1 MASGTVRKSRMVVVR
16 GEAAPVT
23 FPRPEVDVPA
33 PRPHPETESP
43 MNLALFRTLA
53 VALPL
58 LVPVAGC
65 FTIKGEPGAKPAVM
79 PAAMRAGELMSGTYS
94 SAAQAKADPDFRDV
108 RLHMVRIWPERTDAY
123 WLYVEQ
129 AMASS
134 LDKPYRQR
142 VYAVKVEPDGK
153 VASHVYELPGD
164 PMGFAGA
171 WKDPK
176 RLDLVNPDLLV
187 PREGCTV
194 FLEGEGEGEG
204 WKGATRANACV
215 SNLMGAA
222 YATSEV
228 TVTAEALTSWD
239 RGFDKDGKQVW
250 GSKKGAYRFVRE

>member
-1 MASGTVRKSRMVVVR
+1 MTRST
-16 GEAAPVT
+16 
-23 FPRPEVDVPA
+23 
-33 PRPHPETESP
+33 
-43 MNLALFRTLA
+43 LCTLA
-53 VALPL
+53 AVLPL
-58 LVPVAGC
+58 LASAPGC
-65 FTIKGEPGAKPAVM
+65 YTIKGEPDAKAQVM
-79 PAAMRAGELMSGTYS
+79 PEATRAGEMMAGRYS

-108 RLHMVRIWPERTDAY
+108 RLEMVRIWPERTDAY

-164 PMGFAGA
+164 PLGFAGA

-176 RLDLVNPDLLV
+176 RLDLVNPDLLT

-194 FLEGEGEGEG
+194 FLEPDAAG
-204 WKGATRANACV
+204 WKGATRANECL
-215 SNLMGAA
+215 SSLMGAA

-239 RGFDKDGKQVW
+239 RGFDQAGKQVW
-250 GSKKGAYRFVRE
+250 GSTKGPYRFVRE

>member
-1 MASGTVRKSRMVVVR
+1 MRIRTIAAAFALLAGACGTINQ
-16 GEAAPVT
+16 GP
-23 FPRPEVDVPA
+23 VPA
-33 PRPHPETESP
+33 ISAPSASVDE
-43 MNLALFRTLA
+43 
-53 VALPL
+53 VASWM
-58 LVPVAGC
+58 A
-65 FTIKGEPGAKPAVM
+65 
-79 PAAMRAGELMSGTYS
+79 GTYS

-129 AMASS
+129 ATASS
-134 LDKPYRQR
+134 LEQPYRQR

-194 FLEGEGEGEG
+194 FLEAGAEG
-204 WKGATRANACV
+204 WKGSTRPNTCV
-215 SNLMGAA
+215 STLMGAA

-228 TVTAEALTSWD
+228 TVGAKELTSWD
-239 RGFDKDGKQVW
+239 RGFDAAGKQVW
-250 GSKKGAYRFVRE
+250 GSTKGPYLFERLP

>member
-194 FLEGEGEGEG
+194 FLEGEGEG
-204 WKGATRANACV
+204 WKGATQANACV

>member
-58 LVPVAGC
+58 LVPVPGC

-171 WKDPK
+171 WKDPR

-187 PREGCTV
+187 AREGCTV
-194 FLEGEGEGEG
+194 FLEGEGEG

>member
-1 MASGTVRKSRMVVVR
+1 
-16 GEAAPVT
+16 
-23 FPRPEVDVPA
+23 
-33 PRPHPETESP
+33 

-58 LVPVAGC
+58 LVPVPGC

-171 WKDPK
+171 WKDPR

-187 PREGCTV
+187 AREGCTV

>member
-1 MASGTVRKSRMVVVR
+1 MTLNRIRTV
-16 GEAAPVT
+16 
-23 FPRPEVDVPA
+23 
-33 PRPHPETESP
+33 
-43 MNLALFRTLA
+43 AL
-53 VALPL
+53 ALPL
-58 LVPVAGC
+58 LFPLAGC
-65 FTIKGEPGAKPAVM
+65 YTIKGEPGAKPVVM
-79 PAAMRAGELMSGTYS
+79 PAALQAGELMAGSYS

-129 AMASS
+129 AMATS

-164 PMGFAGA
+164 PMSFAGA
-171 WKDPK
+171 WQDPK
-176 RLDLVNPDLLV
+176 RLDLTSPELLT

-194 FLEGEGEGEG
+194 FLEADGEG
-204 WKGATRANACV
+204 WKGATRPNTCV

-228 TVTAEALTSWD
+228 TVGRDALTSWD
-239 RGFDKDGKQVW
+239 RGFDAAGKQVW
-250 GSKKGAYRFVRE
+250 GSTKGAYRFVRE

>member
-1 MASGTVRKSRMVVVR
+1 MTRR
-16 GEAAPVT
+16 
-23 FPRPEVDVPA
+23 FPI
-33 PRPHPETESP
+33 
-43 MNLALFRTLA
+43 LTLA
-53 VALPL
+53 IALPL
-58 LVPVAGC
+58 LLPVAGC
-65 FTIKGEPGAKPAVM
+65 YTIKGEPVAKPTVM
-79 PAAMRAGELMSGTYS
+79 PAAIQAGELMAGSYS
-94 SAAQAKADPDFRDV
+94 SAAQAKSDADFRDV

-129 AMASS
+129 AMATS

-164 PMGFAGA
+164 PMSFAGA

-176 RLDLVNPDLLV
+176 RLDLTSPELLT

-194 FLEGEGEGEG
+194 FLEADGEG
-204 WKGATRANACV
+204 WRGATRPNTCV

-228 TVTAEALTSWD
+228 TIGRDALASWD
-239 RGFDKDGKQVW
+239 RGFDAAGKQVW
-250 GSKKGAYRFVRE
+250 GSKKGPYRFVRE

>member
-1 MASGTVRKSRMVVVR
+1 MTPNRI
-16 GEAAPVT
+16 
-23 FPRPEVDVPA
+23 
-33 PRPHPETESP
+33 
-43 MNLALFRTLA
+43 RTIVL
-53 VALPL
+53 ALPL

-65 FTIKGEPGAKPAVM
+65 FTIKGEPDAKPVVM
-79 PAAMRAGELMSGTYS
+79 PAAMRAGELMAGSYS

-134 LDKPYRQR
+134 LEKPYRQR

-164 PMGFAGA
+164 PLGFAGA

-176 RLDLVNPDLLV
+176 RLDLVNPDLLTA
-187 PREGCTV
+187 REGCTV
-194 FLEGEGEGEG
+194 FLETEGEG
-204 WKGATRANACV
+204 WKGGTRANACV

-239 RGFDKDGKQVW
+239 RGFDQAGKQVW
-250 GSKKGAYRFVRE
+250 GSTKGAYRFVRE

>member
-204 WKGATRANACV
+204 WKGATQANACV